1 MEELF
6 GGSFDDVSGVLGRLH
21 ITAVEGLVF
30 INDEGDESAKI
41 TVFDTWYECVVLAE
55 GSG

>member
-6 GGSFDDVSGVLGRLH
+6 GGSFDDVSGVLGRLY